1 MTKRFELFLFFIL
14 SFSFMH
20 AVLRLSSTS
29 PISLYRIFIPIIL
42 LIFMFQYKKSLIPF
56 MILSFLLLYN
66 FLLTYFYCGCYKHYI
81 QFSFHYISIFTI
93 FLIVYYLLEKIKFSK
108 IYNFMYSFLIF
119 MLIIAIFEIIFNF
132 RLPNVALYYDGSVS
146 AFNWT
151 QNEFTTAQLGF
162 IPFLLVLEKRLY
174 IKIPLITF
182 ILYLSFFI
190 NDSKIGF
197 IGIFIAIIIYIL
209 KSFFIKNKYIKLIVL
224 GILILLIPIL
234 IIIPYNEII
243 IHFRNDEISLF
254 NLFIDPIIRIFTFTP
269 YLSTGGSIFDRVDGA
284 IYAIINLIDSNM
296 FGIGIGNTYT
306 MLQTDTYK
314 LATAESIHNLP
325 LQLIVEN
332 GIFMLFVMIY
342 LIYYFLKLLWKQT
355 VNEYEMIQLIAI
367 PSFLIGSLS
376 SSGGI
381 FSNYYFIVCT
391 ILIILLNNK
400 VNQNL
405 DIGKNNEIK
414 K

>member
-1 MTKRFELFLFFIL
+1 
-14 SFSFMH
+14 
-20 AVLRLSSTS
+20 
-29 PISLYRIFIPIIL
+29 
-42 LIFMFQYKKSLIPF
+42 
-56 MILSFLLLYN
+56 
-66 FLLTYFYCGCYKHYI
+66 
-81 QFSFHYISIFTI
+81 
-93 FLIVYYLLEKIKFSK
+93 
-108 IYNFMYSFLIF
+108 